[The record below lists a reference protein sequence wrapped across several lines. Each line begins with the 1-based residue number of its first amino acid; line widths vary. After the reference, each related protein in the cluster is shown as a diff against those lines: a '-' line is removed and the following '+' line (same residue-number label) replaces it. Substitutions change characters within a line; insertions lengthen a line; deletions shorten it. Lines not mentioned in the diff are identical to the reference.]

1 MSQHPSVLPP
11 ADLASAFAAPTRAAG
26 LQGLGKRSPAR
37 QSSTAADFH
46 TGSPQLAEGKDTKP
60 TDAETPTAV
69 TAGPPEPPS
78 SSPPGSEKTGSRSRT
93 KMADPTRQITVY
105 VPIQT
110 RDDLVAERD
119 GARARRLPTT
129 TTDIVLDAV
138 DACVS
143 HLSHLLADPPPTT
156 VGTGRSGLF
165 THRVARTPRQ
175 DAVQLGMRL
184 GVGDLHVLDDLAA
197 IHGTNR
203 SRLVTVALQRR
214 YNRQFDAV
222 DD

>member
-1 MSQHPSVLPP
+1 MSQHSSALPP

-37 QSSTAADFH
+37 HNSPDADFH
-46 TGSPQLAEGKDTKP
+46 TAEGEKTKP
-60 TDAETPTAV
+60 TDAETATAV
-69 TAGPPEPPS
+69 AAEPSEPSLPSIPS
-78 SSPPGSEKTGSRSRT
+78 SEKSGSRSLG

-143 HLSHLLADPPPTT
+143 QLSYLLADPPLATAS
-156 VGTGRSGLF
+156 TGSSGLF

-184 GVGDLHVLDDLAA
+184 GVGDLRVLDNLAA
-197 IHGTNR
+197 RHGTNR

-214 YNRQFDAV
+214 YNPQLNAV
-222 DD
+222 DE